1 MNRTKKLLSL
11 LLAFVMVFLVAC
23 GGPQGGGKKKE
34 STGESKSESTET
46 KTEGTKLEP
55 KELKVAGANSITT
68 MDYLVSGKQA
78 DNGWNV
84 NFVETLLDYNN
95 VGQLVGSLAE
105 SWESSDNS
113 KVWTFKLRKGV
124 NWVDYQQNVVGEV
137 KAQDFVTG
145 LRHVAEFKSQTSWI
159 VSDLVKGF
167 DKYMSSSFSDEEWK
181 KVGVEAVDDY
191 TVRYTL
197 KTPAPY
203 FGDIATY
210 VTLMPVNKEFLESK
224 GEGCALGKPNPES
237 CTFGNTTPNS
247 ILYNG
252 AFVLESFDEKSQL
265 VIAKNEHFWDKD
277 NVQLTKVTEI
287 YDDGK
292 NPYSI
297 KSGYE
302 NGTYPSF
309 ALRASWSDYD
319 KIAEE
324 YKEYTREALP
334 NGTTFGIIMN
344 FNRQKYDYT
353 KYASDET
360 LKARTKKALLNENF
374 RKALR
379 AAADKGAAIASTV
392 PEKLAKATLRN
403 INNFPTVGNTT
414 DGKGYFDL
422 VTEEYNKKTGE
433 KRNLSDG
440 QDAFLSKEEA
450 LKYIEA
456 AKAEGVEF
464 PVHLDLPVI
473 ETDDTLMKRA
483 SSLIQSVKANTDGQI
498 IVERVAI
505 PQKDVY
511 QITLNNQDPA
521 GSDYDIS
528 TFTGWG
534 PDYNDP
540 SSFVG
545 TFTNNGTYMKSIGLG
560 SVKEDGTPADA
571 ELKKQLGFEE
581 YNELYKKA
589 NDIVD
594 DHDARFK
601 AFAKADS
608 LLLEKA
614 LFIPTSMQT
623 RTQSVSK
630 LKPFEGAYTS
640 VGMSGSKYKN
650 TKLLDK
656 AVKTSEYEA
665 AKAEWEKKV
674 EEAAKSSKKQ

>member
-302 NGTYPSF
+302 NGTYSSF
-309 ALRASWSDYD
+309 ALRSSWSDYD

-324 YKEYTREALP
+324 YKEYTKEELP
-334 NGTTFGIIMN
+334 NGTTFGIVMN

-392 PEKLAKATLRN
+392 PEKLAKAALRN

-473 ETDDTLMKRA
+473 ETDDRLMKRA
-483 SSLIQSVKANTDGQI
+483 SSLIQSVKDNTDGQI

-623 RTQSVSK
+623 RVQFVSK
-630 LKPFEGAYTS
+630 YKPFEEAYTS

-650 TKLLDK
+650 TRLLDK
-656 AVKTSEYEA
+656 PVKTSEYEA
-665 AKAEWEKKV
+665 AKAEWDKKV